1 MFNNKKCTI
10 MEELFLLASVNGN
23 GKSYLLILFD
33 ASSGSCEKY
42 FKAKFP
48 DQMGAHLREHH
59 SEMVW
64 EKSIITNRPPCHSCG
79 NYRKC
84 TQKGHIAL
92 LFPAEVEEIYQFA
105 ENEEMENANAEA
117 ND

>member
-1 MFNNKKCTI
+1 MD
-10 MEELFLLASVNGN
+10 ELFLLASVNGN
-23 GKSYLLILFD
+23 GKSYLLILFN
-33 ASSGSCEKY
+33 ANSGSCEKY

-48 DQMGAHLREHH
+48 EQMGEHLRENH

-64 EKSIITNRPPCHSCG
+64 EKSIITTKPPCFWC
-79 NYRKC
+79 NNFKKC
-84 TQKGHIAL
+84 TQKGHLTL

-105 ENEEMENANAEA
+105 ENEEVENANAEA